1 MKTAIKVTL
10 FFVSLAPF
18 LAVGVNPAAAISR
31 VSSTS
36 HTCSELRTIVARQG
50 QVIITHPG
58 SRGSGT
64 LYDKY
69 VSDSSYC
76 DASDV
81 ATEDYLPAKGGSCR
95 LYNCQTY
102 EPPFDNW

>member
-1 MKTAIKVTL
+1 MKAALKLTL
-10 FFVSLAPF
+10 VVVSLVPS
-18 LAVGVNPAAAISR
+18 LVIGVHPAAAISR
-31 VSSTS
+31 VSATS
-36 HTCSELRTIVARQG
+36 HTCTELRAIVERQG

-76 DASDV
+76 NASDV

-102 EPPFDNW
+102 EPPFDDW

>member
-1 MKTAIKVTL
+1 MSTLVTSTLAISVL
-10 FFVSLAPF
+10 VSSLVIGAT
-18 LAVGVNPAAAISR
+18 PAAAISR
-31 VSSTS
+31 VSATS
-36 HTCSELRTIVARQG
+36 HTCSELRWIVERQG

-64 LYDKY
+64 LYDRY
-69 VSDSSYC
+69 VSDSGYC

-81 ATEDYLPAKGGSCR
+81 ATEDYVPTKGGSCR